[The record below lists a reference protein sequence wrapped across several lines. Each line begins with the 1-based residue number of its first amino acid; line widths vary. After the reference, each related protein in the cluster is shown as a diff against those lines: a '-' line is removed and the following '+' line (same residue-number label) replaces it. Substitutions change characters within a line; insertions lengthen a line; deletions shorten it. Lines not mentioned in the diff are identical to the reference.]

1 MKNTIIIVLNLQP
14 HLYRNFGL
22 PDTQCH
28 CAQRF
33 LKSAN
38 VSACLTP
45 RCALSWPC
53 HLASCAPKTTWMKNV
68 CEVERHKMLSSK
80 QARLKTR

>member
-28 CAQRF
+28 CAQRVF
-33 LKSAN
+33 KKCKCLSVPNSAL
-38 VSACLTP
+38 CLV
-45 RCALSWPC
+45 
-53 HLASCAPKTTWMKNV
+53 LAMSLSCAPKTTWMKNV
-68 CEVERHKMLSSK
+68 CEMGRHKMLSSK
-80 QARLKTR
+80 QARLKAR